1 MAVIEKKPTA
11 YKDNKWQY
19 NGGSESLQIDV
30 RERDFWLLWDG
41 HFLQIHR
48 TNTGS
53 TAALCLPSSYHGAC
67 IQMSQPLALSGL
79 YPQILSFHKL
89 ANFQHLMLASG

>member
-11 YKDNKWQY
+11 YKDNKWQD
-19 NGGSESLQIDV
+19 NGSSESLSYSDWCEGEKYQASL
-30 RERDFWLLWDG
+30 RWE
-41 HFLQIHR
+41 FLQIHL

-53 TAALCLPSSYHGAC
+53 TAALCLPSSKHGAY

-79 YPQILSFHKL
+79 YP
-89 ANFQHLMLASG
+89 

>member
-1 MAVIEKKPTA
+1 MEAVNVLAI
-11 YKDNKWQY
+11 
-19 NGGSESLQIDV
+19 QIDV
-30 RERDFWLLWDG
+30 RGGEICGFFETGRFS
-41 HFLQIHR
+41 QIHL

-53 TAALCLPSSYHGAC
+53 TAALRLPSPKHGAY

-89 ANFQHLMLASG
+89 ANFRH

>member
-1 MAVIEKKPTA
+1 MEAVKALAI
-11 YKDNKWQY
+11 
-19 NGGSESLQIDV
+19 QIDV
-30 RERDFWLLWDG
+30 RERNIWLLWDG
-41 HFLQIHR
+41 HSLQIHM

-53 TAALCLPSSYHGAC
+53 TAALCLPSPEHGAY

>member
-1 MAVIEKKPTA
+1 MTAVKVLAT
-11 YKDNKWQY
+11 
-19 NGGSESLQIDV
+19 QIDG
-30 RERDFWLLWDG
+30 RERNIWVLQDG
-41 HFLQIHR
+41 HFLQIPL

-53 TAALCLPSSYHGAC
+53 TAALCLPSPEHSAY
-67 IQMSQPLALSGL
+67 IQMRQPLALSGL